1 LNPHPAFKFLKNN
14 NFPNGT
20 IRAESRAEVFPD
32 MIEHTDHS
40 RQPIAWLLILSALVL
55 AAGGYSIYLGTTQ
68 AQDLRRQ
75 IADAKQDNT
84 ALRANLADTS
94 SQLQGAMDSLREDV
108 SKVEQDANT
117 GVAKAQSAATRHA
130 DMVASKLA
138 KKAADDAEQLSAEL
152 NKVKD
157 STADA
162 AGRID
167 GITTDVGA
175 VKTDVASTKSTLEET
190 RSDLQRVRGDMG
202 VTSGLVATNSKQ
214 IQELRDLGDRNIYEF
229 TLAKNGKT
237 QKVGDI
243 ELILRKADTGHNRFT
258 VDVLADD
265 KRVEKKDRTV
275 NEPVQFYTL
284 KAHQPYELV
293 VNQIGK
299 NQVTG
304 YLATPKVTIARN

>member
-1 LNPHPAFKFLKNN
+1 
-14 NFPNGT
+14 
-20 IRAESRAEVFPD
+20 

-40 RQPIAWLLILSALVL
+40 RQPIAWLLILSAVVL
-55 AAGGYSIYLGTTQ
+55 AASGYAIYSGTTQ
-68 AQDLRRQ
+68 TQDLRRQ
-75 IADAKQDNT
+75 FAAAQQDNA
-84 ALRANLADTS
+84 ALRASLADTS
-94 SQLQGAMDSLREDV
+94 AQLQGAMDSLREDL
-108 SKVEQDANT
+108 SQAQKDANT
-117 GVAKAQSAATRHA
+117 GLAKAQSAATRHA
-130 DMVASKLA
+130 DIVTSQLA
-138 KKAADDAEQLSAEL
+138 KKAADEAQQLSAEL

-202 VTSGLVATNSKQ
+202 ITSGLVATNSKQ

-243 ELILRKADTGHNRFT
+243 ELMLRKADAGHNRFT

-265 KRVEKKDRTV
+265 KRVEKKDRTA

-284 KAHQPYELV
+284 RAHQPYELV
-293 VNQIGK
+293 VNQVGK
-299 NQVTG
+299 NQITG

>member
-1 LNPHPAFKFLKNN
+1 MRP
-14 NFPNGT
+14 GG
-20 IRAESRAEVFPD
+20 FPD
-32 MIEHTDHS
+32 MIEHTDHA
-40 RQPIAWLLILSALVL
+40 RQPIAWLLILTALVL
-55 AAGGYSIYLGTTQ
+55 AAGGYSVYLGTTQ
-68 AQDLRRQ
+68 TQELKRQFAAAQ
-75 IADAKQDNT
+75 QDNA
-84 ALRANLADTS
+84 ALRASLADTS
-94 SQLQGAMDSLREDV
+94 SQLQGAMDSLREDL
-108 SKVEQDANT
+108 SQVEQNANA
-117 GVAKAQSAATRHA
+117 GLAKAQSAASRHA
-130 DMVASKLA
+130 DIVAAQLA
-138 KKAADDAEQLSAEL
+138 KKAADEAQQLSAEL

-229 TLAKNGKT
+229 TLAKNGRM

-243 ELILRKADTGHNRFT
+243 ELMLRKADTGHNRFT
-258 VDVLADD
+258 LDVLADD
-265 KRVEKKDRTV
+265 KRVEKKDRSV

-293 VNQIGK
+293 VNQVGK

-304 YLATPKVTIARN
+304 YLATPKVTLARNNTSAQ

>member
-1 LNPHPAFKFLKNN
+1 MAYFVP
-14 NFPNGT
+14 
-20 IRAESRAEVFPD
+20 ESARRFFPD

-40 RQPIAWLLILSALVL
+40 RQPLAWLLILSALVL
-55 AAGGYSIYLGTTQ
+55 AASGYSIYLSTTQ
-68 AQDLRRQ
+68 TQNLRRQ
-75 IADAKQDNT
+75 FAAAQQDNA
-84 ALRANLADTS
+84 ALRASLADTS
-94 SQLQGAMDSLREDV
+94 AQLQGAMDSLRLDL
-108 SKVEQDANT
+108 SQAEQDANT
-117 GVAKAQSAATRHA
+117 GLAKAQSAATRHA
-130 DMVASKLA
+130 DMVAAQLA
-138 KKAADDAEQLSAEL
+138 KKAADEAEQLSAEL

-162 AGRID
+162 SSKID

-175 VKTDVASTKSTLEET
+175 VKTDVASAKSAIDET

-229 TLAKNGKT
+229 TLAKNGKM
-237 QKVGDI
+237 QKVGDV
-243 ELILRKADTGHNRFT
+243 ELMLRKADTGHNRFT
-258 VDVLADD
+258 LDVLADD
-265 KRVEKKDRTV
+265 KRVEKKDRSV

-293 VNQIGK
+293 VNQVGK

>member
-1 LNPHPAFKFLKNN
+1 
-14 NFPNGT
+14 
-20 IRAESRAEVFPD
+20 

-40 RQPIAWLLILSALVL
+40 RQPIAWLLILTALVL
-55 AAGGYSIYLGTTQ
+55 AAGGYSIYLGATQ
-68 AQDLRRQ
+68 SQDLKRQ
-75 IADAKQDNT
+75 FAAAQQDNA
-84 ALRANLADTS
+84 ALRASLADTS
-94 SQLQGAMDSLREDV
+94 SQLQGAMDSLRQDL
-108 SKVEQDANT
+108 SQVEQDANA

-138 KKAADDAEQLSAEL
+138 RKAADDAEQLSAEL

-167 GITTDVGA
+167 GITNDVGA
-175 VKTDVASTKSTLEET
+175 VKTDVASTKTTLEET

-202 VTSGLVATNSKQ
+202 ITSGLIATNSKQ

-243 ELILRKADTGHNRFT
+243 ELMLRKADTGHNRFT

-284 KAHQPYELV
+284 RAHQPYELV
-293 VNQIGK
+293 VNQVGK

>member
-1 LNPHPAFKFLKNN
+1 
-14 NFPNGT
+14 
-20 IRAESRAEVFPD
+20 

-84 ALRANLADTS
+84 ALRATLADTS
-94 SQLQGAMDSLREDV
+94 AQLQGTMDSLREDV
-108 SKVEQDANT
+108 SKVEQDANA
-117 GVAKAQSAATRHA
+117 GLAKAQTAATRHA
-130 DMVASKLA
+130 DIVASKLA

-157 STADA
+157 SAADA
-162 AGRID
+162 AGRLD

-202 VTSGLVATNSKQ
+202 ITSGLVATNSKQ

-243 ELILRKADTGHNRFT
+243 ELMLKKADTGHNRFT
-258 VDVLADD
+258 LDVLADD
-265 KRVEKKDRTV
+265 KRVEKKDRSV

-293 VNQIGK
+293 VNQVGK

-304 YLATPKVTIARN
+304 YLATPKVTLARNSTPAQ